1 LACAV
6 KGGKEIVIIGHTDCQ
21 VAKTTMMQLTDRFRA
36 LGIERARLPENLNE
50 YFGLFASERQN
61 VIKAAEFVRQSP
73 LIGPHIPVHGLLV
86 DITTGK
92 LEWLVNGY
100 QSLPSSSDVLAHANR
115 PAEPLGST
123 TALPAFQMGEM
134 KFPESKIGESNSAVS
149 QWMTELHVV
158 EPQPADKPPKVEP
171 PAEQIPA
178 PPRIRPKP
186 YLQKAKK

>member
-1 LACAV
+1 MFFIYLLSFGEQAKIFV
-6 KGGKEIVIIGHTDCQ
+6 Q
-21 VAKTTMMQLTDRFRA
+21 V
-36 LGIERARLPENLNE
+36 
-50 YFGLFASERQN
+50 FASERQN
-61 VIKAAEFVRQSP
+61 VIKSPEFVRQSP

-86 DITTGK
+86 DITAGK

-100 QSLPSSSDVLAHANR
+100 QSLASSSDVSAHASQ

-123 TALPAFQMGEM
+123 TALTAFQMGEM
-134 KFPESKIGESNSAVS
+134 KFPESKIGESNSAVP

-158 EPQPADKPPKVEP
+158 EPQPADMPPKVEP
-171 PAEQIPA
+171 PPKQIPV